1 MIRNKSILEL
11 PTRIFLAT
19 RLFVLLLLVQS
30 LLSSCNSDST
40 LIGESLQPLSELMK
54 AKHVDSLTIN
64 AYTLSHDSMP
74 TSNSQYA
81 LAGTMMDPMFGSSR
95 ASFLSRARLDGSDT
109 YPEAFTPGPDAI
121 GDSLVLTLLPKS
133 YYGDP
138 STKMNMKVYRLT
150 EDILQDSTYY
160 ADHDPQFDPATEN
173 SKVVSVTDSLI
184 RIVLDS
190 TFYKVLVDG
199 VDTIKLNSELREHFK
214 GIYVTVDSLPVEGEG
229 AIMSLDLLSYQSTL
243 FFYYRKPGDTLIYQ
257 YEFLLNISS
266 ARANLFSHDH
276 SAGQI
281 THLNDTVTE
290 DTLIYVQGIGG
301 TYVRIDVPYLK
312 ELNNMGIRAINK
324 AQISFKSQDYVDTAF
339 YPPPDRLILYKKN
352 DEGIFAELFDLQLGD
367 DYFGGLLDDETGK
380 YTFNITN
387 HVMEFM
393 DGDKSTFSLYLF
405 VKGVT
410 IAPERVTL
418 FNGTAPDNIRFR
430 IIYTEL

>member
-1 MIRNKSILEL
+1 MIQNKPILEP

-19 RLFVLLLLVQS
+19 RIFVLLFFVQP
-30 LLSSCNSDST
+30 LLSSCDSDAT
-40 LIGESLQPLSELMK
+40 FIGESLQPLSELMN

-74 TSNSQYA
+74 TSNFQYA
-81 LAGTMMDPMFGSSR
+81 LAGTMMDPIFGSSR

-109 YPEAFTPGPDAI
+109 YPEAFMPGPDAI
-121 GDSLVLTLLPKS
+121 GDSLVLTLVPNS

-138 STKMNMKVYRLT
+138 ATKLNMKVYRLT

-160 ADHDPQFDPATEN
+160 ADHDTQFDPATEH
-173 SKVVSVTDSLI
+173 SQVVSVTDSLI
-184 RIVLDS
+184 KFVLDS
-190 TFYKVLVDG
+190 TFYNVLVDG
-199 VDTIKLNSELREHFK
+199 VDTIRLNADLREHFK

-229 AIMSLDLLSYQSTL
+229 AIMKLDLLSYQSTM

-281 THLNDTVTE
+281 TNLNDTVTE

-301 TYVRIDVPYLK
+301 TYARIDVPYLK
-312 ELNNMGIRAINK
+312 ELNNLGLRAINK
-324 AQISFKSQDYVDTAF
+324 AEISFKPLDYVDTAF
-339 YPPPDRLILYKKN
+339 YPPPDRLILYKKTE
-352 DEGIFAELFDLQLGD
+352 EGIFTELFDLQLGD
-367 DYFGGLLDDETGK
+367 DYFGGSLDDETGK

-387 HVMEFM
+387 HVMDFM
-393 DGDKSTFSLYLF
+393 DGDKSKFTLYLF

-418 FNGTAPDNIRFR
+418 FNGTAPNNIRFR
-430 IIYTEL
+430 MIYTEL